1 MDKAQ
6 RVCVSLGLLFVG
18 SVFFPVPLCA
28 DVGVAPT
35 SLSFGSVAV
44 NTKSATA
51 TVVVTNDGRH
61 SVSILRISSSLP
73 EFIVV
78 SSAMPITL
86 DAHGSASF
94 QVAFEPNAA
103 QSFSGSIVIS
113 AKTRNG
119 STSTASVAVTG
130 TGLSVTPT
138 QTRTHLLSGSASS
151 LSFGNTLVGSSASQ
165 ATTLTNSGS
174 GDLTISQAAI
184 IGAGFTVSGL
194 TGAVTLGAGQSLTL
208 KVNFAPATTGSTTGS
223 LSVVSNATS
232 SPATIV
238 LTGTGVQPK
247 ISVVPASVSF
257 ANIPVGV
264 TSTQSLI
271 IKNPGTANLS
281 LTQASL
287 AGTAFSFSGLAL
299 PLSLPPGGSST
310 FSVAFT
316 PASASGFYA
325 NLTLVNNTP
334 NSPFVIP
341 LAATVVSSV
350 LQLKAAP
357 TSLSFGS
364 LATGTSATQSVTL
377 TNTGNSSVSVSKISV
392 SGTGF
397 TATGFTVP
405 IALAAGQ
412 STSFSMTFDPTTSGS
427 FPGSVTV
434 TGNAANSPLVISLS
448 GSGTPPVSHSVTLS
462 WTPSSSSFAGFNVY
476 RGSVSGGPYTKV
488 NSALIPIASYTDTSV
503 ASGQTYYY
511 VATEE
516 NSAGTESAY
525 SNQISATI
533 P

>member
-1 MDKAQ
+1 MDKTPL
-6 RVCVSLGLLFVG
+6 VCLSLGLLFVG
-18 SVFFPVPLCA
+18 SVSFPMPLHA

-35 SLSFGSVAV
+35 SLSFGSVTV
-44 NTKSATA
+44 NTKSAAA
-51 TVVVTNDGRH
+51 TVVVTNDRLH
-61 SVSILRISSSLP
+61 SVSIRQISSSLP

-94 QVAFEPNAA
+94 QVVFEPNAA
-103 QSFSGSIVIS
+103 QSFSGSVVVRT
-113 AKTRNG
+113 KNRNG
-119 STSTASVAVTG
+119 STSTDSVAVTG
-130 TGLSVTPT
+130 AGLSATPT
-138 QTRTHLLSGSASS
+138 QTYLLSGSASS

-165 ATTLTNSGS
+165 ATTLTNSGT
-174 GDLTISQAAI
+174 GGLTISQATI
-184 IGAGFTVSGL
+184 TGAGFNVSGF
-194 TGAVTLGAGQSLTL
+194 TRAVTLAAGESLTL
-208 KVNFAPATTGSTTGS
+208 NVSFAPATTGSVTGS

-238 LTGTGVQPK
+238 LTGTGVQPQ

-257 ANIPVGV
+257 ANVPVGV
-264 TSTQSLI
+264 TNTQSLS

-281 LTQASL
+281 ITQASL
-287 AGTAFSFSGLAL
+287 AGTAFRFSGLAL

-316 PASASGFYA
+316 PASASSFYA

-334 NSPFVIP
+334 NSPLVVP

-350 LQLKAAP
+350 LQLTAAP

-364 LATGTSATQSVTL
+364 LTTGTSATQSVTL
-377 TNTGNSSVSVSKISV
+377 ANTGNSSVSVSNISV
-392 SGTGF
+392 SGAGF
-397 TATGFTVP
+397 SATGFAVP
-405 IALAAGQ
+405 LTLVAGQ
-412 STSFSMTFDPTTSGS
+412 STSFSVTFDPSTTGS
-427 FPGSVTV
+427 LPGSVTV
-434 TGNAANSPLVISLS
+434 TSNAANSPLVISLS

-488 NSALIPIASYTDTSV
+488 NSALIPITSYTDTSV
-503 ASGQTYYY
+503 ASGQSYYY

>member
-18 SVFFPVPLCA
+18 SVFFPMPLHA

-44 NTKSATA
+44 NKKSAAA
-51 TVVVTNDGRH
+51 TVVVTNDDWH

-94 QVAFEPNAA
+94 QVVFEPNAA
-103 QSFSGSIVIS
+103 QSFSGSIVVS
-113 AKTRNG
+113 TKNRHG
-119 STSTASVAVTG
+119 STSTDSVAVTG
-130 TGLSVTPT
+130 TGLSATST
-138 QTRTHLLSGSASS
+138 QTYLLSGSASS

-165 ATTLTNSGS
+165 STTLTNSGT
-174 GDLTISQAAI
+174 GGLTISQAAI
-184 IGAGFTVSGL
+184 TGAGFTVSGF

-208 KVNFAPATTGSTTGS
+208 KVSFAPTTTGSITGS

-238 LTGTGVQPK
+238 LTGTGVQPQ
-247 ISVVPASVSF
+247 ISVIPASVSF
-257 ANIPVGV
+257 ANVPVGV
-264 TSTQSLI
+264 TNTQSLI

-316 PASASGFYA
+316 PASASSFYA

-334 NSPFVIP
+334 NSPLVVP

-350 LQLKAAP
+350 LQLTAAP

-364 LATGTSATQSVTL
+364 LTTGTSATQSVTL
-377 TNTGNSSVSVSKISV
+377 TNTGNSSVSVSNISV
-392 SGTGF
+392 SGAGF
-397 TATGFTVP
+397 SATGFTVP
-405 IALAAGQ
+405 LTLAAGQ
-412 STSFSMTFDPTTSGS
+412 STAFSVTLDPTTAGS
-427 FPGSVTV
+427 LPGSVTV
-434 TGNAANSPLVISLS
+434 TSNAANSPLVISLS

-503 ASGQTYYY
+503 ASGKTYYY
-511 VATEE
+511 VSTEE

-525 SNQISATI
+525 SNQVSATI